1 MNRNGQLTFSLYTIL
16 VPLSFVLLMWVVF
29 WFEIRFNYNFNNFGV
44 QPQTLKGLRGI
55 IFSPFIHS
63 DLSHLWHNTLPIL
76 ILGTALFYF
85 YRSKAIKIMIFGLL
99 ITGLI
104 TWLIARPSNHIG
116 ASGVIYFLSSFLFFK
131 GIWSKHYRLIA
142 LSLVVIFIYGSLIW
156 GTLPN
161 AVAENVSWEGHL
173 SGLLTGIFGALIFK
187 GVSLKKEKFIWE
199 KPDYNEEEDEFM
211 SHFDESGNFVE
222 KTETEDE
229 DLDIEYHYIENKK
242 DS

>member
-1 MNRNGQLTFSLYTIL
+1 MGY
-16 VPLSFVLLMWVVF
+16 
-29 WFEIRFNYNFNNFGV
+29 
-44 QPQTLKGLRGI
+44 
-55 IFSPFIHS
+55 
-63 DLSHLWHNTLPIL
+63 
-76 ILGTALFYF
+76 
-85 YRSKAIKIMIFGLL
+85 
-99 ITGLI
+99 
-104 TWLIARPSNHIG
+104 
-116 ASGVIYFLSSFLFFK
+116 
-131 GIWSKHYRLIA
+131 
-142 LSLVVIFIYGSLIW
+142 
-156 GTLPN
+156 LPN